1 MQGRFPDFYFL
12 CSPHSIEVYG
22 FMSHLFKSYA

>member
-12 CSPHSIEVYG
+12 RPLHSTEVSG